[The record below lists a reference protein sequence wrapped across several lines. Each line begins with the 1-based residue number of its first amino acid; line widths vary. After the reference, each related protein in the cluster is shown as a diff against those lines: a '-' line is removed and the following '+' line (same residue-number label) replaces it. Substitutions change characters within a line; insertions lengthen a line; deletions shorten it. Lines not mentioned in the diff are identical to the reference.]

1 MVVRHELCRCG
12 LEEENSKILFLTVGV
27 ETEEGEIARFQP
39 VASFAFERSLG
50 NGDTGQWLGMW
61 VYGPTSANFFR
72 HFVAW
77 LPIPAKSPGTSEKKV
92 ARLEALA
99 DRLAAGDD
107 NARGKTPAP
116 YLTLAQVGKIPKT
129 VGVGGMLQSGF
140 RWANVYNP
148 AQMLYRTYH
157 GRRSDR
163 GARNFQRAH
172 VALSWLLDAE
182 FDSEQDRGWVKSLYD
197 IQFHMLRSRSLFGRF
212 VTEAEAVDLVLGY
225 GSTMRERMGKSS
237 AWMQSAANEHY
248 LRYEPIYRQ
257 ARNSRS
263 LPVGGVLYYDP
274 SLPAGDPDWW
284 GTANPFDLRHNPHTD
299 PEVQRVSR
307 ENPGELIPLA
317 IYTYQTSL
325 KMRPIIAVDFFNP
338 TNPRKRENNQQIM
351 SLLGNWLAIATGGF
365 SLERIP
371 YRVVTY
377 AANKKGYTWFVNQ
390 PSSQGIEEMRMAL
403 ESGLYF
409 DSSLQPLLR
418 HRLDK
423 RVFNPLVKSGPEER
437 ARARVQ
443 YESLR
448 ANRFADLSKQVKSI
462 REKMM
467 KRLSV
472 PPGLP
477 PEERTREFAR
487 QLEAWRQLRK
497 LRTLAERAA
506 GDYGSLTE
514 LQEPLNYF
522 ESMEA
527 PLPPKLPETLEHT
540 YAELLLAER
549 FLADNNGPAEL
560 TALRQQTFSVW
571 EKVARLDPSSHFD
584 QRRSMVDMEVEKRFA
599 KAQKKARE
607 KQAKQLKKLL
617 KKSGKELQR
626 AAGFG
631 CDPRRYSQ
639 ADLEAFLIQ
648 LRDVA
653 LVAQSSESL
662 RRELDKQRAPLEQAL
677 HDVETTLASCRQT
690 TDVQVAESQATGAEM
705 TRAVLEALAPRDV
718 AAAGG
723 GN

>member
-1 MVVRHELCRCG
+1 
-12 LEEENSKILFLTVGV
+12 
-27 ETEEGEIARFQP
+27 
-39 VASFAFERSLG
+39 
-50 NGDTGQWLGMW
+50 MW

-77 LPIPAKSPGTSEKKV
+77 LPIPAKSPGTSKKKV

-99 DRLAAGDD
+99 DRIAAGDQT
-107 NARGKTPAP
+107 ARGQTPSP
-116 YLTLAQVGKIPKT
+116 YLTLSQVGKVPKM

-148 AQMLYRTYH
+148 AQMVYRTYH

-172 VALSWLLDAE
+172 VALAWLLDAE
-182 FDSEQDRGWVKSLYD
+182 FDSEQDREWVESIYD

-212 VTEAEAVDLVLGY
+212 VTEAEAVDMVLGY
-225 GSTMRERMGKSS
+225 GSMMRERMGKSS

-257 ARNSRS
+257 ARNGRS

-274 SLPAGDPDWW
+274 NTPAGDPDWW
-284 GTANPFDLRHNPHTD
+284 DTANPFDLRHNPHTD

-338 TNPRKRENNQQIM
+338 TNPRKRENNQQLM
-351 SLLGNWLAIATGGF
+351 ALLGNWLSIATGGL

-371 YRVVTY
+371 YRVVTW

-409 DSSLQPLLR
+409 DASLQPLLR

-423 RVFNPLVKSGPEER
+423 RVFNPLIKSGPEER

-448 ANRFADLSKQVKSI
+448 ANGFAALSKQVKGI

-467 KRLSV
+467 KRLDM
-472 PPGLP
+472 PRDLP
-477 PEERTREFAR
+477 PEERNPEFAR
-487 QLEAWRQLRK
+487 HLESWRQLRK
-497 LRTLAERAA
+497 LRTLAERAT
-506 GDYGSLTE
+506 GDYGSLEE
-514 LQEPLNYF
+514 LRQPLNYF
-522 ESMEA
+522 ESA
-527 PLPPKLPETLEHT
+527 DAQLPEKLPETLEHT
-540 YAELLLAER
+540 YEELLLAER
-549 FLADNNGPAEL
+549 FLEASNEPTEL
-560 TALRQQTFSVW
+560 TALRQQTFSLW
-571 EKVARLDPSSHFD
+571 ETVARQDPKSKFD
-584 QRRSMVDMEVEKRFA
+584 QRRSKVDLEVEKRFA
-599 KAQKKARE
+599 KAQEKAR
-607 KQAKQLKKLL
+607 KQQAKQLEKLL
-617 KKSGKELQR
+617 KKSGKELER
-626 AAGFG
+626 AADFG
-631 CDPRRYSQ
+631 CDPRKYSQ
-639 ADLEAFLIQ
+639 ADLEGFLVL

-662 RRELDKQRAPLEQAL
+662 RAEIEVARAPLEQAL
-677 HDVETTLASCRQT
+677 HDVETTLAGCRNQKT
-690 TDVQVAESQATGAEM
+690 TDIQVAEFQTNGYEM

-718 AAAGG
+718 AVAGG